1 MKRVKCPKCD
11 NFIMFD
17 ETKYKSGQR
26 LVFECSQ
33 CGKQFGIRIG
43 VSKLRK
49 TQKEENSTTPHDVA
63 ENRYGWLQVIENV
76 FHYNQAIPLQLGEN
90 VIGRYMKGNVINCP
104 IETVDPSIDM
114 THCSISVM
122 KDKYGKLKYILKD
135 GPSYTGTFVQNEIL
149 GNAER
154 RIIHD
159 GTLFTIGATS
169 IILHTPEK
177 EG

>member
-49 TQKEENSTTPHDVA
+49 TQKEENSTTPQDVT

-90 VIGRYMKGNVINCP
+90 VIGRYMK
-104 IETVDPSIDM
+104 EMSSI
-114 THCSISVM
+114 
-122 KDKYGKLKYILKD
+122 
-135 GPSYTGTFVQNEIL
+135 VQ
-149 GNAER
+149 
-154 RIIHD
+154 
-159 GTLFTIGATS
+159 
-169 IILHTPEK
+169 
-177 EG
+177 